1 MNRNNLRWVLP
12 LTMMSVIGCASPET
26 SWKATLATEL
36 PALGHRNWI
45 VIADAAY
52 PAQTRAGI
60 QTVVTG
66 VDQVEVV
73 KAVLAAVGKAS
84 HVRPTVYMDAELPFV
99 SEAAA
104 PGVTAYREQLK
115 TILGPQA
122 VSALPHEEIIAKLDK
137 AGELFK
143 ILLLKTTMT
152 IPYTTVFVQLDC
164 GYWSADAEAKLREAI
179 KAAKP

>member
-1 MNRNNLRWVLP
+1 
-12 LTMMSVIGCASPET
+12 MMSVLGCATPKTS
-26 SWKATLATEL
+26 SWKSTLNHEL

-66 VDQVEVV
+66 AGQIEVV
-73 KAVLAAVGKAS
+73 QAVLEAVGKAN

-104 PGVTAYREQLK
+104 PGVGAYREQLK
-115 TILGPQA
+115 TILGAQA
-122 VSALPHEEIIAKLDK
+122 VSTLPHEEIIAKLDK

-143 ILLLKTTMT
+143 ILLFKTKMT

-164 GYWSADAEAKLREAI
+164 GYWSAEAEAKLREAI